1 MKLDRLPLI
10 REPQQKR
17 SIDKKSRIM
26 NAGFKLFCEK
36 GYHNTNTS
44 EIANKAGVSTGTV
57 YSYFKDKKDIYVS
70 SFENFLNNYL
80 QPLVDDLANTPKPID
95 IRQFV
100 DKCIEIFRN
109 LYVNSKQTIKELGTM
124 QETDPEI
131 MQHFANY
138 EDIILSAFVKA
149 LDTPNID
156 QQNLDEKMYLIYTL
170 ADVLGQEYAFGY
182 HNSIRLDI
190 LREEVTNMLANLL
203 IIDKKND

>member
-1 MKLDRLPLI
+1 MELSNLPPI
-10 REPQQKR
+10 RKPQQKR
-17 SIDKKSRIM
+17 SIEKKNRIIQ
-26 NAGFKLFCEK
+26 ASFELFCEK
-36 GYHNTNTS
+36 GYHNTNTT
-44 EIANKAGVSTGTV
+44 EIADKAGVSTGTV
-57 YSYFKDKKDIYVS
+57 YSYFKDKKDIYVA
-70 SFENFLNNYL
+70 SFENFLNVHL

-109 LYVNSKQTIKELGTM
+109 LYVNSKQTINELGTM

-138 EDIILSAFVKA
+138 EDMLLSAFVKA
-149 LDTPNID
+149 LDSPNIN

-182 HNSIRLDI
+182 HKSIRLEI
-190 LREEVTNMLANLL
+190 LREEVTNMLTNLL
-203 IIDKKND
+203 IIDK